1 MIYGYHLIVCLF
13 LIVFQSTVL
22 AEGVGPSYLY
32 DLMAPFVVY
41 LGVHRLTREAVPV
54 LILGGLAMD
63 GISGCVFGVH
73 LSVFLWMFVGVRWAI
88 QFLHVGNVIFLPL
101 LVTAGVL
108 FESLVVAF
116 SAVVLESSSWPVE
129 SIFPV
134 VTGQVLWGAVTGPFL
149 MLFFVRGQA
158 VVDRARKS
166 LAAEKDPLRNP

>member
-1 MIYGYHLIVCLF
+1 MIYGYHLIVCLL
-13 LIVFQSTVL
+13 LIVFQSTIL
-22 AEGVGPSYLY
+22 ASAGPSHLY

-41 LGVHRLTREAVPV
+41 LGVHRLTREAIPV

-73 LSVFLWMFVGVRWAI
+73 LTVYLWTFFGVRWAI

-116 SAVVLESSSWPVE
+116 SAVVLESSS
-129 SIFPV
+129 
-134 VTGQVLWGAVTGPFL
+134 
-149 MLFFVRGQA
+149 
-158 VVDRARKS
+158 
-166 LAAEKDPLRNP
+166 LAGGIHVSRCCRPGLVGSGYRTLPDADFSPWAGGC